1 MASTQHFATMEKLSG
16 DVLSDIFIRLLA
28 KQLAQMRS
36 VCKSWNALLSQS
48 SFINSHLHRSIHNND
63 DKALMLFRKVF
74 DFDSEALTA
83 HSSRS
88 PHVELTNF
96 IKLPGNLYFDGA
108 SVIGSVNGLICLNCD
123 SNSRFG
129 IHLSPPC

>member
-48 SFINSHLHRSIHNND
+48 SFIKSHLHRSVHNNHEF
-63 DKALMLFRKVF
+63 LLFYENCETLQL
-74 DFDSEALTA
+74 DSEPFTA
-83 HSSRS
+83 HPSTS
-88 PHVELTNF
+88 PHVELTDF
-96 IKLPGNLYFDGA
+96 IKLPATLQSRGA
-108 SVIGSVNGLICLNCD
+108 NVIGSVNGLICLY
-123 SNSRFG
+123 
-129 IHLSPPC
+129 